1 MRKATDTV
9 LRHLAML
16 ASIPVRPNAKST
28 REIREDLL
36 EQDSEYDVSVRSI
49 QRSLEMLSTRF
60 PIASEM
66 RGRANYWYWTNRHAL
81 TQLPSMSA
89 PTAFALRLAA
99 DYLKPIMPPS
109 ALRLLEPYFKHA
121 DRVLQGT
128 ALGRWPDKAA
138 IIGRGP
144 ILKPPSVPADVQEA
158 VYTALMENQKVEV
171 AYRSKARTRARRIV
185 MNPLGIV
192 VREGIVYLVATSW
205 HYDDI
210 RQYALHRMSK
220 PELLDEP
227 AREMSDF
234 HLAGYIRDES
244 QFSYPLSDRKL
255 PLSAMFDSGA
265 GMHLTESR
273 LGADHRTTEQE
284 DGRVLVQATVPD
296 TADLRWWLL
305 GFGGAVEILEPE
317 SLRHEMRDEAR
328 RLRAIYD

>member
-1 MRKATDTV
+1 MRRATDTM
-9 LRHLAML
+9 LRNLAML
-16 ASIPVRPNAKST
+16 GCIPVYPRDKST
-28 REIREDLL
+28 RRILEELREM
-36 EQDSEYDVSVRSI
+36 DSDYDVSVRSV
-49 QRSLEMLSTRF
+49 QRSLERLSGIF
-60 PIASEM
+60 PITCET
-66 RGRANYWYWTNRHAL
+66 RGRANYWYWADQHAL

-109 ALRLLEPYFKHA
+109 ALRLLEPYFNHA
-121 DRVLQGT
+121 DKVLQGT

-144 ILKPPSVPADVQEA
+144 ILKPPSIPADVQEA
-158 VYTALMENQKVEV
+158 VYAALMENQKVEV
-171 AYRSKARTRARRIV
+171 AYRSKARTRAERIV
-185 MNPLGIV
+185 LNPLGIV

-227 AREMSDF
+227 AREVSDF
-234 HLAGYIRDES
+234 HLASYIRDES
-244 QFSYPLSDRKL
+244 QFSYPLSDRKV
-255 PLSAMFDSGA
+255 PLSAMFDSDA

-273 LGADHRTTEQE
+273 LGADHRTTEQD

-317 SLRHEMRDEAR
+317 SLRREMRDEAR